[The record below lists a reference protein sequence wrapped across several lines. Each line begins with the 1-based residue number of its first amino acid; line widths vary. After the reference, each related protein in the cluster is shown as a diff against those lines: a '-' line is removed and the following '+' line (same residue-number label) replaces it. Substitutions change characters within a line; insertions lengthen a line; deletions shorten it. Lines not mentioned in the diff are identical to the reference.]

1 MVVALVVLAAIG
13 VMAYKLHHEFKMP
26 PGLQLIPYKDL
37 GLTCYSKIL
46 GQGRHGL
53 VLQAEYSSMSTAV
66 KLLLAPLQ
74 ATAPAPFCPRGPPVR
89 GWSISSEE
97 TLPPS
102 PRTSS
107 GRLLYDGTKTNVH
120 PGGAH
125 QLCRWS
131 SLLRCPSIWLL
142 VTAAFMQ
149 AVRAPT
155 YIIPTSSGSHVA
167 LFPWGTDQ
175 AGLPRFHHLA
185 VSITVILPKEHLE
198 ISGSYR
204 WLHFRTGRCSQDALT
219 LTAVEILAHCNNA
232 HLPGCHQRANPAALQ
247 VIIFKM

>member
-1 MVVALVVLAAIG
+1 MATLLQQRQGYKCYCQPCVPAPSQQATAPANAGISIAAVTIIMVVALVVLAAIG

-155 YIIPTSSGSHVA
+155 YIISILNGSRWKQLRKA
-167 LFPWGTDQ
+167 PEGDYPARKMLWCL
-175 AGLPRFHHLA
+175 GL
-185 VSITVILPKEHLE
+185 
-198 ISGSYR
+198 
-204 WLHFRTGRCSQDALT
+204 CS
-219 LTAVEILAHCNNA
+219 
-232 HLPGCHQRANPAALQ
+232 
-247 VIIFKM
+247 